1 MATQNRVVESQP
13 ITGRGE
19 AASAAWDALSGDLLG
34 GDRAPAVLLLET
46 LETDRSVLRGILRGE
61 GYHILEAGSTRAA
74 FALLER
80 EKIDLIL
87 LERAMSEVSGL
98 DFCRAVK
105 ASRDTRLIPVLMM
118 TSVQS
123 EETETACYLSGA
135 DQFLAKPLNPGV
147 FRARIRTMLR
157 HKRAIDSLDE
167 SESILLTLARAM
179 EHRDRTTSG
188 HGDRLATLSMA
199 LGTALGLPH
208 SQVLV
213 LNRGGYLHDIGKIGI
228 PDSILFKPGPLT
240 EDEWVVMR
248 THSAQ
253 GEEICRPAK
262 TLAPV
267 LPIIRSHHERL
278 DGTGYPDGLRGDEI
292 PLLARI
298 LSVADVFDALTSTRP
313 YKEARTPAQALA
325 IVQDEARCGWRDRDV
340 VAVLTDL
347 CSAPSKMSVPS
358 GPIFWPT
365 PSAFGRSLENLRIAL
380 ERANEP
386 VIRS

>member
-1 MATQNRVVESQP
+1 M
-13 ITGRGE
+13 
-19 AASAAWDALSGDLLG
+19 
-34 GDRAPAVLLLET
+34 
-46 LETDRSVLRGILRGE
+46 RGILRGE
-61 GYHILEAGSTRAA
+61 GYRVLEAGDTREA
-74 FALLER
+74 FAMLER
-80 EKIDLIL
+80 EKIDLVL
-87 LERAMSEVSGL
+87 LDPALSEISGL

-118 TSVQS
+118 TAVQS
-123 EETETACYLSGA
+123 EETETACYLAGA
-135 DQFLAKPLNPGV
+135 DQFLAKPLHSGTL
-147 FRARIRTMLR
+147 RARIRTMLR

-167 SESILLTLARAM
+167 SEAILLTLARAM

-199 LGTALGLPH
+199 LGTALGLTH
-208 SQVLV
+208 LQILV

-253 GEEICRPAK
+253 GEAICRPAK

-267 LPIIRSHHERL
+267 LPIIRHHHERL
-278 DGTGYPDGLRGDEI
+278 DGTGYPDGLRGEEI

-325 IVQDEARCGWRDRDV
+325 IVQAEAGCGWRDPDV
-340 VAVLTDL
+340 VAVLTEL
-347 CSAPSKMSVPS
+347 CSAPSKVSIPS
-358 GPIFWPT
+358 GPVFWPT

-380 ERANEP
+380 DRANEP
-386 VIRS
+386 VIPA

>member
-1 MATQNRVVESQP
+1 MATQNRVVESQLAL
-13 ITGRGE
+13 GRGE
-19 AASAAWDALSGDLLG
+19 AAPAAWDALSGDLLG
-34 GDRAPAVLLLET
+34 GDRAPTVLLLET
-46 LETDRSVLRGILRGE
+46 LETDRDALRGILRDE
-61 GYHILEAGSTRAA
+61 SYHIVEAGSTREA
-74 FALLER
+74 FARLES
-80 EKIDLIL
+80 EKIDLIV
-87 LERAMSEVSGL
+87 LESAMSEASGL

-105 ASRDTRLIPVLMM
+105 ASRQTRLIPVLMM
-118 TSVQS
+118 TPVHS

-135 DQFLAKPLNPGV
+135 DQCLAKPLNSGAL
-147 FRARIRTMLR
+147 RARVRTMLR

-208 SQVLV
+208 FEILV

-228 PDSILFKPGPLT
+228 PDSVLFKPGPLT
-240 EDEWVVMR
+240 AEEWAVMR
-248 THSAQ
+248 THSAK

-267 LPIIRSHHERL
+267 LPIIRHHHERL

-347 CSAPSKMSVPS
+347 CSAPSKVSVPS

-386 VIRS
+386 VKRP